1 MQMFE
6 LKDVPLFSALNETQL
21 SELQAHMRLK
31 NYDKDCIVF
40 YEEDKSEYLYILL
53 EGHVRLYKTTPS
65 GKEIYL
71 HGMTA
76 PSPLAL
82 FPALEREAFPA
93 TCAFI
98 TGGTMALLPLDKL
111 HQCLENLN
119 FSLAMIKAMTKR
131 MKLLET
137 LLHKE
142 TVFSSE
148 AKVADLIANNAK
160 IFQFMKN
167 NEIASILNMTPETL
181 SRILTKFKKEKIIE
195 INTHVVN
202 ILDQN
207 ALQNIIEYN
216 TMKR

>member
-1 MQMFE
+1 MFE

-40 YEEDKSEYLYILL
+40 YEEEKSEYLYILL
-53 EGHVRLYKTTPS
+53 EGHVRLYKTTPT

-71 HGMTA
+71 HGMAA

-82 FPALEREAFPA
+82 FPALERVAFPA
-93 TCAFI
+93 TCTFI
-98 TGGTMALLPLDKL
+98 TSGTMALLPLDKL
-111 HQCLENLN
+111 HECLKNLD

-142 TVFSSE
+142 TVYSSE
-148 AKVADLIANNAK
+148 AKVADLIANNGK
-160 IFQFMKN
+160 IFQYMKN
-167 NEIASILNMTPETL
+167 NEIASILNITPETL
-181 SRILTKFKKEKIIE
+181 SRILSKLKKENIITIDE
-195 INTHVVN
+195 HVVT

-207 ALQNIIEYN
+207 RLQHTIENN
-216 TMKR
+216 TIKK